1 MRGVKPKFEYV
12 VYKGDDVVCA
22 GTSREIKEKLNISET
37 HFRALTST
45 RTFERDKILKTSM
58 IAIKVPIDEI
68 VGVE

>member
-37 HFRALTST
+37 HFRALTSVHAH
-45 RTFERDKILKTSM
+45 LKG
-58 IAIKVPIDEI
+58 IRY
-68 VGVE
+68 

>member
-1 MRGVKPKFEYV
+1 MRGRKSEFEYV

-22 GTSREIKEKLNISET
+22 GTSKEIKEKLNISET

-58 IAIKVPIDEI
+58 IAIKVPISEI
-68 VGVE
+68 VGTQ

>member
-1 MRGVKPKFEYV
+1 MRGRKSEFKYV

-22 GTSREIKEKLNISET
+22 GTSKEIKEKLNISET

-58 IAIKVPIDEI
+58 IAIKVPISEI
-68 VGVE
+68 VGTQ